1 MSSERPETFFL
12 TGAASGIGQHL
23 ADCLLARGQ
32 RVFATDINL
41 AGLEDGAARLGWLTS
56 RAERVRLR
64 RLDVRDPRDW
74 AAAMEE
80 AATVFGNI
88 DVVMN
93 IAGFMQSEWVHESTP
108 ETIDR
113 HIDINFKGVV
123 HGTVTASRLMLR
135 QGYGQIINIASMS
148 GLAPIP
154 GLAVYAAT
162 KYACRGYSLAAAL
175 ELRRHNIFVTTIS
188 PDAVETPLL
197 RPQEGVAAAALLFS
211 ARHLLRVEDI
221 AQVVLGRALER
232 RPMEITIPAGR
243 GWIAR
248 LTNLFPQSGFLIGP
262 LFSRIGARKQ
272 DAFFGK

>member
-1 MSSERPETFFL
+1 MRTPETFFL
-12 TGAASGIGQHL
+12 TGSASGIGQHL
-23 ADCLLARGQ
+23 TDRLLARGS
-32 RVFATDINL
+32 RVFATDIDL
-41 AGLEDGAARLGWLTS
+41 AGLEDGARRLGWP
-56 RAERVRLR
+56 AERMRLR
-64 RLDVRDPRDW
+64 RLDVRDPADW
-74 AAAMEE
+74 TKAMDE
-80 AATVFGNI
+80 AVTAFGPI

-93 IAGFMQSEWVHESTP
+93 IAGYMQSEWVHESTP
-108 ETIDR
+108 ATIDR

-123 HGTVTASRLMLR
+123 HGTTTASRQMMR

-175 ELRRHNIFVTTIS
+175 ELRQHNIFVTTIS
-188 PDAVETPLL
+188 PDAVATPLL
-197 RPQEGVAAAALLFS
+197 RPQKGVAAAALLFS

-221 AQVVLGRALER
+221 GRVVLDRALRER
-232 RPMEITIPAGR
+232 PLEITIPWGR

-262 LFSRIGARKQ
+262 LFSRIGANKQ
-272 DAFFGK
+272 RAFFEK